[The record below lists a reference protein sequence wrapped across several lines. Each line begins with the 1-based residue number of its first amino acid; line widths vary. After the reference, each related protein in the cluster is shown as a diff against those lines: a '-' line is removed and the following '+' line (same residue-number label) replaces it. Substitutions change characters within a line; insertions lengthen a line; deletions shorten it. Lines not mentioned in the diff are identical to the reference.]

1 MRPPA
6 RAVLLVL
13 LALGAAALLPAQS
26 RGQTPPAV
34 APAVPTLRVLGF
46 SPQRAPWNELVC
58 RQAVAYAID
67 RETVAQAVAPYLPQ
81 RPQPAKG
88 IQHPALPGFN
98 ASVQGYSYEPARAK
112 QLFAEC
118 GFSGTIRLL
127 VGGGVARSVTAHDDA
142 VVASMRSTLSARV
155 ELERVASYEM
165 LLFTAGTGTVPAWI
179 VAWVSDQRN
188 FGYPSFA
195 LGIGRALVGDPEVRT
210 LVERGD
216 ARRAEELMLRKALVI
231 PIVAH

>member
-6 RAVLLVL
+6 RAALLAL
-13 LALGAAALLPAQS
+13 LALGAAALLPAPS
-26 RGQTPPAV
+26 RGQPLP
-34 APAVPTLRVLGF
+34 APAPVVPTLRILGF

-58 RQAVAYAID
+58 RQAVAYAVD
-67 RETVAQAVAPYLPQ
+67 REAVAKAVAPHLPQ
-81 RPQPAKG
+81 PPQPAKG

-98 ASVQGYSYEPARAK
+98 ASVQGYSHEPARAK
-112 QLFAEC
+112 HLFAEC
-118 GFSGTIRLL
+118 GFTGTIRLL

-142 VVASMRSTLSARV
+142 VAASLRSTLSARV

-195 LGIGRALVGDPEVRT
+195 LGIARALVGDPEVRA

-216 ARRAEELMLRKALVI
+216 ALRAEEVMLRKALVI
-231 PIVAH
+231 PIVYH

>member
-1 MRPPA
+1 MRPLA
-6 RAVLLVL
+6 RAALLAF

-26 RGQTPPAV
+26 RGQPSP
-34 APAVPTLRVLGF
+34 APAPVVPTLRILGF
-46 SPQRAPWNELVC
+46 SPHRAPWNELVC
-58 RQAVAYAID
+58 RQAVAYAVD
-67 RETVAQAVAPYLPQ
+67 REAVAKAVAPHLPQ
-81 RPQPAKG
+81 PPQPARG

-98 ASVQGYSYEPARAK
+98 ASVQGYSYEPARAR

-118 GFSGTIRLL
+118 GFTGTVRLL

-142 VVASMRSTLSARV
+142 VVASLRSTLSARV

-179 VAWVSDQRN
+179 VAWVSDRRN

-195 LGIGRALVGDPEVRT
+195 LGIARALVGDPEVRA

-216 ARRAEELMLRKALVI
+216 ALRAEDLMLRKALVI
-231 PIVAH
+231 PIVYH